1 MTDTIIGASPIQ
13 QKLYDHLSR
22 HVEDER
28 EVLLAYEALAGSTES
43 EAFKYMASLILED
56 ERRHHQVLAD
66 LAKAVRSSAELSR
79 DPSPIPY
86 LDIYKDRESII
97 AATDRLLKVED
108 EDRRQLKA
116 LAKELEGF
124 EDTTLWSLMVK
135 LMQADNDKH
144 RMILRLVRKNARKA

>member
-1 MTDTIIGASPIQ
+1 MADTIIGASPIQ

-28 EVLLAYEALAGSTES
+28 EVLLAYEALAGSTQS
-43 EAFKYMASLILED
+43 EAFKYVASLILED

-66 LAKAVRSSAELSR
+66 LAKAVRSSAELSG
-79 DPSPIPY
+79 DPAPIPH

-108 EDRRQLKA
+108 EDRHQLKA
-116 LAKELEGF
+116 LATELEGF
-124 EDTTLWSLMVK
+124 EDATLWSLMVK
-135 LMQADNDKH
+135 LMQADNEKH
-144 RMILRLVRKNARKA
+144 RMMLKFVRKNARRT